1 MLDVI
6 RSKLL
11 MYRST
16 ESLGYVNPHVIFSQ
30 SGLNCPIF
38 SSTLSLIES

>member
-16 ESLGYVNPHVIFSQ
+16 ESLVYVNPHKSFLANLV
-30 SGLNCPIF
+30 
-38 SSTLSLIES
+38 